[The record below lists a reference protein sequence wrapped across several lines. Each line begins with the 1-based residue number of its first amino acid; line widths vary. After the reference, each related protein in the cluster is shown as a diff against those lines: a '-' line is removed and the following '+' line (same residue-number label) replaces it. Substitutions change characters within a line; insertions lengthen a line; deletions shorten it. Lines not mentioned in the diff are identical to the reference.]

1 MSDMRQTLLL
11 DAPLTPQNVW
21 DIAHGKVKLDLSH
34 AARLRIRHAQ
44 ASLRQLIEGDTPIYG
59 LNTGVGGLSEQR
71 ISPEKQAELSKKI
84 LFSHAVGVGQP
95 LAPAQTRAIMACA
108 INSYALGYTGVREEI
123 PDRLIAL
130 LNSNCLPIVPSDGS
144 VGYLV
149 HMAHIALALIGHG
162 TLQTP
167 TGLEKASL
175 VLQNLGFSSL
185 QPEAKEGLA
194 LVNGLA
200 CATGIGCLS
209 AGALDSTLHWAD
221 HIAAATFDIMGGQGR
236 AFDPR
241 SASLRAMPGGQHV
254 SAMLLELTQG
264 SARLA
269 AMQGHRTQDAL
280 SLRAIPHIH
289 GSVHDALK
297 GITTTLAQELRSL
310 SDNPAILDIDDQPQA
325 FSQAHAVG
333 ASLARI
339 MDETAIAAATLG
351 ALAERRLD
359 RLVNPLVSP
368 FPAFLPSD
376 TGTGSGFMI
385 AQYTACA
392 LVGKNRRLAAPASL
406 DGGIT
411 SGLQEDILV
420 HATPAALKAQSV
432 ADNTRTILAIELLA
446 VCQAIDVANLYD
458 TLSPKTQALYTQT
471 RSQVAC
477 YQEDHPLADDIT
489 AVANWMAATQACF

>member
-1 MSDMRQTLLL
+1 MPDTRQTLLL
-11 DAPLTPQNVW
+11 DAPLTPQQVW
-21 DIAHGKVKLDLSH
+21 DIAQNTVKLDLSS
-34 AARLRIRHAQ
+34 AARLRIRQ
-44 ASLRQLIEGDTPIYG
+44 ANTSLRQLIEGDTPIYG

-71 ISPEKQAELSKKI
+71 ISAAQQAELSKKI
-84 LFSHAVGVGQP
+84 LFSHAVGVGRP
-95 LAPAQTRAIMACA
+95 LDAAQTRAIMACA
-108 INSYALGYTGVREEI
+108 INSYALGYTGVREDI
-123 PDRLIAL
+123 PDRLLAL
-130 LNSNCLPIVPSDGS
+130 LNSNCLPIIPSEGS

-167 TGLEKASL
+167 TGLEPAAL
-175 VLQNLGFSSL
+175 VLQKLGFAPL

-200 CATGIGCLS
+200 CATGLGCLS
-209 AGALDSTLHWAD
+209 AHSLSTTLHWAD
-221 HIAAATFDIMGGQGR
+221 PIAAATFDIMGGQSR

-241 SASLRAMPGGQHV
+241 SATLRTMPGGQHV
-254 SAMLLELTQG
+254 AARLLALTQG
-264 SARLA
+264 SAHLA
-269 AMQGHRTQDAL
+269 ARQGGRTQDAL

-289 GSVHDALK
+289 GSVHDALE
-297 GITTTLAQELRSL
+297 GIERTLAQELNSL
-310 SDNPAILDIDDQPQA
+310 SDNPAIINIDNQPQA

-339 MDETAIAAATLG
+339 MDETALAAASLG
-351 ALAERRLD
+351 AVAERRLD
-359 RLVNPLVSP
+359 RMVNPLVSP

-376 TGTGSGFMI
+376 SGTGSGFMI

-392 LVGKNRRLAAPASL
+392 LVGQNRRLAAPASL

-432 ADNTRTILAIELLA
+432 VDNTRTILAIELLA
-446 VCQAIDVANLYD
+446 LCQAIDLAGLYPD
-458 TLSPKTQALYTQT
+458 LAPKTQELYTQV
-471 RSQVAC
+471 RAQVSY
-477 YQEDHPLADDIT
+477 YQEDHPLADDI
-489 AVANWMAATQACF
+489 ATITHWLGTTQP